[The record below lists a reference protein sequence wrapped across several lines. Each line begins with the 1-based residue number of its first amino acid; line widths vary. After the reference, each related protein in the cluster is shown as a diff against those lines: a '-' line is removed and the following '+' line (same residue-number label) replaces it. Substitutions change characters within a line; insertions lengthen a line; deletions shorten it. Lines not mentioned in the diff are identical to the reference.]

1 MELYNVHHPPINDA
15 DLVNLYEYLTSADSG
30 EVLQHK
36 VCILNILFLL
46 HVYIDKTPYKKIKI
60 LKKLY
65 TSNETTI
72 FAGFCGFNAPFRE
85 GRENS
90 RHLQRANFAVQR
102 DGEGALFVYKTR
114 DEQTK
119 KSSE

>member
-1 MELYNVHHPPINDA
+1 MKRQF
-15 DLVNLYEYLTSADSG
+15 
-30 EVLQHK
+30 LQ
-36 VCILNILFLL
+36 V
-46 HVYIDKTPYKKIKI
+46 
-60 LKKLY
+60 
-65 TSNETTI
+65 
-72 FAGFCGFNAPFRE
+72 FCGFNAPFQE

-119 KSSE
+119 NHQNDDDGTDGRMYEISGIN